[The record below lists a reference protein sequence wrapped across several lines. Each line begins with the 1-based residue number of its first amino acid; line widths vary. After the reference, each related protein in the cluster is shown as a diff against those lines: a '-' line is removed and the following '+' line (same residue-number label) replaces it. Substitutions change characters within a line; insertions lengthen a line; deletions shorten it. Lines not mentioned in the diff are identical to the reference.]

1 MNMRRALVRGNFRF
15 YKLHCFQYRRLVF
28 KFYSMS
34 MDAAKK
40 AAGYAAV
47 DRHVKVNFS
56 FDICKLIDICQS
68 IKVAI
73 Y

>member
-1 MNMRRALVRGNFRF
+1 
-15 YKLHCFQYRRLVF
+15 
-28 KFYSMS
+28 

-56 FDICKLIDICQS
+56 FDICKLIGNCQS

-73 Y
+73 YSLDMYESRYISLNSQCF